1 MAAERVKLAV
11 TGRETC
17 GSRESRRLR
26 RNGFV
31 PGVLYGGDGQPKP
44 FYVAERIL
52 RQALGGEHGT
62 HAILDVVVDGE
73 EKPHHAVLKDYQL
86 DPVRM
91 SLLHVDL
98 HEVRLDR
105 PIQAP
110 VAVELTGEA
119 AGVKLGGVL
128 TQMVREVTVEAL
140 PMSIPDRLE
149 VDITELGIGDQV
161 RVGDIVAPEGAT
173 VLDDP
178 ETVLATIAAPR
189 VELPEEE
196 EAEEAV
202 EGEEAAAE
210 AEAEAEASAEAADE
224 GESSES

>member
-26 RNGFV
+26 RNGFI
-31 PGVLYGGDGQPKP
+31 PGVLYGGDGKPKP
-44 FYVAERIL
+44 FYVAERVL

-105 PIQAP
+105 PIQAS

-128 TQMVREVTVEAL
+128 TQIVREVTVEAL

-149 VDITELGIGDQV
+149 VDITEFGIGEQV
-161 RVGDIVAPEGAT
+161 RVGDIVPPEGAT

-178 ETVLATIAAPR
+178 ETVIATVAAPR
-189 VELPEEE
+189 VELPEGEA
-196 EAEEAV
+196 AEEAV
-202 EGEEAAAE
+202 EGEETPAE
-210 AEAEAEASAEAADE
+210 AEAEAPAEAADE